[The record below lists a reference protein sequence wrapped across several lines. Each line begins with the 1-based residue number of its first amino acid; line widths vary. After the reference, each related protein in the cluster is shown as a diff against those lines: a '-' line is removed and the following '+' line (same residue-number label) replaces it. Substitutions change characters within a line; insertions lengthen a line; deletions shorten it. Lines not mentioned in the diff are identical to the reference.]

1 MFCENSELSNVVRHQ
16 PEHSHALSIW
26 SVFHRQFL
34 LIYIFSVT
42 LKFFACY
49 ITVKWDEF
57 TIRNAILYFHVL
69 SWHFFFV
76 VLFHY
81 KIFAFIVFIP
91 FVDNVSN
98 FRNKMLTN
106 QKLDLMARQCQSD
119 WMYALVIALSEY
131 NMTLISY
138 EFLRFCRPN
147 WRLVTT
153 KCWPYCTTSA
163 WYN

>member
-1 MFCENSELSNVVRHQ
+1 MECSQAPARAFAHPIQMECIPLTVSFDLYFFRHSQVFCMLHHCSQ
-16 PEHSHALSIW
+16 
-26 SVFHRQFL
+26 
-34 LIYIFSVT
+34 
-42 LKFFACY
+42 
-49 ITVKWDEF
+49 DEF